1 MLLISL
7 FLIGFGLQ
15 LTATAL
21 SIGDG
26 MDYKTLR
33 NNLVM
38 LLCGAAFGI
47 FAAFKGA
54 PIVGIPILILC
65 ALCLLSIMV

>member
-1 MLLISL
+1 MLLINL
-7 FLIGFGLQ
+7 FQIGFGLQ

-38 LLCGAAFGI
+38 LLCGAAFCV
-47 FAAFKGA
+47 FTCSK
-54 PIVGIPILILC
+54 GIPVIGIPVLILC
-65 ALCLLSIMV
+65 ALCLLSIII